1 MNTAIASRY
10 AAEYQSIAPALP
22 GQSLPWLQALR
33 AEALAEFSAHG
44 FPSPREEEWRYTNVS
59 GIEKKLF
66 VPSTNLTAGDVNAEW
81 LKSVQLED
89 AWVLVLVNGH
99 FSAELSVLDGLPE
112 TVSVM
117 GMADA
122 LAKQPGKV
130 EKYLGAAADQSEH
143 SFIAFNTAWFTDGL
157 FVHVPAKLVLDKPIQ
172 LLHIVTGTDA
182 MATTRNIIIA
192 DEMAEA
198 KVIETFISRDG
209 VYAASLPGADAAI
222 SRDGVYAASLPGA
235 GAAIARDG
243 AANAYLTAA
252 VTEVF
257 VGQNADLTLYK
268 MQSESEKAYHFGG
281 SYIKQARDARFT
293 HHNFAF
299 GGLLARSDIHVD
311 LDHASECELNGL
323 YLGVKRQHID
333 NHTRINHLKP
343 YAISRELYKGVLD
356 DRARGVF
363 QGRVIVAI
371 DAQKTDSQ
379 MNNRNLLLSDD
390 AEVDTKPQL
399 EIYADDVKC
408 GHGVT
413 VGQLEEKSIFY
424 LQSRCVDEET
434 ARNMLTFAFAN
445 EMVDKIKIKGL
456 HDMVLEQVL
465 ARFPQE
471 GVNKEWL

>member
-1 MNTAIASRY
+1 MNTATTSRY
-10 AAEYQSIAPALP
+10 AAEYQTIVPALP
-22 GQSLPWLQALR
+22 GQNLPWLQALR
-33 AEALAEFSAHG
+33 AEALAQFSAQG

-66 VPSTNLTAGDVNAEW
+66 APLADLTAGDVDVEW
-81 LKSVQLED
+81 LKAHKLQD

-99 FSAELSVLDGLPE
+99 FSAELSVLEGLPE
-112 TVSVM
+112 AVSVTS
-117 GMADA
+117 MADA
-122 LAKQPGKV
+122 LATQSDKV
-130 EKYLGAAADQSEH
+130 EKYLGAAADQAEH
-143 SFIAFNTAWFTDGL
+143 SFIAFNSAWFTDGL
-157 FVHVPAKLVLDKPIQ
+157 FVHVPTKLVLDRPIQ
-172 LLHIVTGTDA
+172 LLHIVTGSDA
-182 MATTRNIIIA
+182 MATTRNIIIV
-192 DEMAEA
+192 DDMAEL
-198 KVIETFISRDG
+198 KIVETFVG
-209 VYAASLPGADAAI
+209 VE
-222 SRDGVYAASLPGA
+222 
-235 GAAIARDG
+235 
-243 AANAYLTAA
+243 AYLTAA

-257 VGQNADLTLYK
+257 VGQSAELTLYK
-268 MQSESEKAYHFGG
+268 MQSESDKAYHFGG
-281 SYIKQARDARFT
+281 CYIKQACDARFT

-333 NHTRINHLKP
+333 NHTRIKHLKP

-363 QGRVIVAI
+363 QGRVIVAE

-390 AEVDTKPQL
+390 AEADTKPQL

-408 GHGVT
+408 AHGVT
-413 VGQLEEKSIFY
+413 VGQLDEKSIFY

-445 EMVDKIKIKGL
+445 EMVDKIKIRGL
-456 HDMVLEQVL
+456 HDMILEQVL
-465 ARFPQE
+465 TRFPQQ

>member
-1 MNTAIASRY
+1 MNTATASRY
-10 AAEYQSIAPALP
+10 AAEYQTIAPALP
-22 GQSLPWLQALR
+22 GQTLPWLKALR
-33 AEALAEFSAHG
+33 AKALEQFSAHG

-66 VPSTNLTAGDVNAEW
+66 APSVDLTAVEVNAEW
-81 LKSVQLED
+81 LKSYQLQD

-99 FSAELSVLDGLPE
+99 FSAELSVLDGLPDS
-112 TVSVM
+112 VSVM

-122 LAKQPGKV
+122 LAKQPDTV
-130 EKYLGAAADQSEH
+130 EKYLGTAADQSEH
-143 SFIAFNTAWFTDGL
+143 SFIAFNTAWFSDGL
-157 FVHVPAKLVLDKPIQ
+157 FVHIPAKLVLDKPIQ
-172 LLHIVTGTDA
+172 LLHIVTGADA

-192 DEMAEA
+192 DEMAEV
-198 KVIETFISRDG
+198 KVIEMFVGMGIARDG
-209 VYAASLPGADAAI
+209 VYAASQSGTGAD
-222 SRDGVYAASLPGA
+222 
-235 GAAIARDG
+235 
-243 AANAYLTAA
+243 NAYLTAA

-257 VGQNADLTLYK
+257 VGACANVTLYK
-268 MQSESEKAYHFGG
+268 MQCESEKAYHFGG

-363 QGRVIVAI
+363 QGRVIVAV

-413 VGQLEEKSIFY
+413 VGQLDEKSIFY

-445 EMVDKIKIKGL
+445 EMVDKIKIKSL
-456 HDMVLEQVL
+456 HDRVLEQVL
-465 ARFPQE
+465 TRFPQE

>member
-1 MNTAIASRY
+1 MNTATASRY
-10 AAEYQSIAPALP
+10 TAEYQTIAPTLP
-22 GQSLPWLQALR
+22 GQNLPWLQALR
-33 AEALAEFSAHG
+33 YEALEKFSTQG
-44 FPSPREEEWRYTNVS
+44 FPSPREEEWRYTNIS

-66 VPSTNLTAGDVNAEW
+66 SPSTSLTAGNVDAEW
-81 LKSVQLED
+81 LKSYQLQD
-89 AWVLVLVNGH
+89 AWSVVLVNGH
-99 FSAELSVLDGLPE
+99 FSAELSVLDDLPE
-112 TVSVM
+112 TVSVLS
-117 GMADA
+117 MADA

-130 EKYLGAAADQSEH
+130 EKYLGRAANQSEH
-143 SFIAFNTAWFTDGL
+143 SFIAFNTAWFSDGL
-157 FVHVPAKLVLDKPIQ
+157 FVHIPAKLVLDKPIQ
-172 LLHIVTGTDA
+172 LLHIVTGADA
-182 MATTRNIIIA
+182 MATTRNIVIA

-198 KVIETFISRDG
+198 NLIETFVGTD
-209 VYAASLPGADAAI
+209 
-222 SRDGVYAASLPGA
+222 
-235 GAAIARDG
+235 
-243 AANAYLTAA
+243 NAYLTAA

-257 VGQNADLTLYK
+257 VEQNANLTLYK

-311 LDHASECELNGL
+311 LDQASECELNGL
-323 YLGVKRQHID
+323 YLGVNRQHID

-343 YAISRELYKGVLD
+343 HAISRELYKGVLD

-390 AEVDTKPQL
+390 AEADTKPQL

-413 VGQLEEKSIFY
+413 VGQLDEKSIFY
-424 LQSRCVDEET
+424 LQSRCIDEET

-456 HDMVLEQVL
+456 HDRVLEQVL
-465 ARFPQE
+465 TRFPQE

>member
-1 MNTAIASRY
+1 MTTATASRY
-10 AAEYQSIAPALP
+10 TAEYQTIASALP
-22 GQSLPWLQALR
+22 GQNLPWLKKLR
-33 AEALAEFSAHG
+33 AEALMAFSAQG

-66 VPSTNLTAGDVNAEW
+66 SPSISLNAGDIDTEW
-81 LKSVQLED
+81 LKPYRLEN

-99 FSAELSVLDGLPE
+99 FSVEHSVLDGLPE

-117 GMADA
+117 SMADA
-122 LAKQPGKV
+122 LATQPDEV
-130 EKYLGAAADQSEH
+130 EKYLGAVADQSEH

-157 FVHVPAKLVLDKPIQ
+157 FVHIPAKQVLDKPIQ
-172 LLHIVTGTDA
+172 LLHVVTGDDA
-182 MATTRNIIIA
+182 MATTRNIIIT

-209 VYAASLPGADAAI
+209 VYASLSGTGSAVG
-222 SRDGVYAASLPGA
+222 SG
-235 GAAIARDG
+235 
-243 AANAYLTAA
+243 NAYLTAA

-299 GGLLARSDIHVD
+299 GGLLARSDIHAD

-333 NHTRINHLKP
+333 NHTRITHLKP

-390 AEVDTKPQL
+390 AEADTKPQL

-413 VGQLEEKSIFY
+413 VGQLDEKSIFY

-445 EMVDKIKIKGL
+445 EMVDKIKIRGL

>member
-1 MNTAIASRY
+1 MASATASRY
-10 AAEYQSIAPALP
+10 AAEYQSIVPALP
-22 GQSLPWLQALR
+22 GQALPWLQQLR
-33 AEALAEFSAHG
+33 RDALAKFSTQG

-66 VPSTNLTAGDVNAEW
+66 SPLNKLAASAVNAQW
-81 LKSVQLED
+81 LKAYQLED
-89 AWVLVLVNGH
+89 AWSVVIVNGH
-99 FSAELSVLDGLPE
+99 FSAELSVLTDLPE
-112 TVSVM
+112 GVFLMS
-117 GMADA
+117 MAEA
-122 LAKQPGKV
+122 LTKQPNKL
-130 EKYLGAAADQSEH
+130 EKYLGMAVHHSEH
-143 SFIAFNTAWFTDGL
+143 SFIAFNTAWFSDGL
-157 FVHVPAKLVLDKPIQ
+157 FVQVSAGQVLDRPIQ
-172 LLHIVTGTDA
+172 LLHIVTGEDA
-182 MATTRNIIIA
+182 MATTRTIIIA
-192 DEMAEA
+192 DEMAEV
-198 KVIETFISRDG
+198 KVIETFIG
-209 VYAASLPGADAAI
+209 TET
-222 SRDGVYAASLPGA
+222 
-235 GAAIARDG
+235 
-243 AANAYLTAA
+243 AYLTAA

-257 VGQNADLTLYK
+257 VEQNASVTLYK

-281 SYIKQARDARFT
+281 SYIKQARGSQFA

-299 GGLLARSDIHVD
+299 GGLLARSDIHAD
-311 LDHASECELNGL
+311 LDEGSDCELNGL

-333 NHTRINHLKP
+333 NHTRINHLKSQ
-343 YAISRELYKGVLD
+343 ATSRELYKGVLD

-363 QGRVIVAI
+363 QGRVIVSV

-379 MNNRNLLLSDD
+379 MNNRNLLLSDA

-413 VGQLEEKSIFY
+413 VGQLDEKSIFY

-445 EMVDKIKIKGL
+445 EMVDKIKIKSL
-456 HDMVLEQVL
+456 HDSILEQVL

>member
-1 MNTAIASRY
+1 MSTAIASRY
-10 AAEYQSIAPALP
+10 TAEYQTIASALP
-22 GQSLPWLQALR
+22 GQNLPWLQALR
-33 AEALAEFSAHG
+33 SNALETFSAQG

-66 VPSTNLTAGDVNAEW
+66 LPSKSLTAGDVDAER
-81 LKSVQLED
+81 LKTYQLQD
-89 AWVLVLVNGH
+89 AWVVVLVNGH
-99 FSAELSVLDGLPE
+99 FSAELSVLTDLPE
-112 TVSVM
+112 AVSVM
-117 GMADA
+117 SMADA
-122 LAKQPGKV
+122 LAKQPGIV
-130 EKYLGAAADQSEH
+130 EKYLGSAANQAEH

-157 FVHVPAKLVLDKPIQ
+157 FVHVPAKQVLDRPIQ
-172 LLHIVTGTDA
+172 LLHIVTGEDA
-182 MATTRNIIIA
+182 MATTRNIIIV

-198 KVIETFISRDG
+198 KVIETFIARDG
-209 VYAASLPGADAAI
+209 VYAADLSGT
-222 SRDGVYAASLPGA
+222 SAAS
-235 GAAIARDG
+235 G
-243 AANAYLTAA
+243 AANAYVTAA

-257 VGQNADLTLYK
+257 VEQNADLTLYK

-281 SYIKQARDARFT
+281 TYVKQARDARFT

-299 GGLLARSDIHVD
+299 GGLLARSDIHAD

-363 QGRVIVAI
+363 QGRVIVAV

-390 AEVDTKPQL
+390 AEADTKPQL

-413 VGQLEEKSIFY
+413 VGQLDEKSIFY

>member
-1 MNTAIASRY
+1 MNTATASRY
-10 AAEYQSIAPALP
+10 AAEYQTIAPVLP
-22 GQSLPWLQALR
+22 GQALPWLKALR
-33 AEALAEFSAHG
+33 AEALMAFSAHG

-66 VPSTNLTAGDVNAEW
+66 SPSLSLTAGDLDSEW
-81 LKSVQLED
+81 LKSYQLED
-89 AWVLVLVNGH
+89 TWSVVLVNGH
-99 FSAELSVLDGLPE
+99 FSAELSNLTDLPA

-117 GMADA
+117 SMADA
-122 LAKQPGKV
+122 LVKQPDKV
-130 EKYLGAAADQSEH
+130 EKYLGTAADQSEH

-157 FVHVPAKLVLDKPIQ
+157 FVHVPAKQVLDKPIQ
-172 LLHIVTGTDA
+172 LLHIVTGSDA

-198 KVIETFISRDG
+198 KVIETFVGID
-209 VYAASLPGADAAI
+209 
-222 SRDGVYAASLPGA
+222 
-235 GAAIARDG
+235 
-243 AANAYLTAA
+243 NAYLTAA

-257 VGQNADLTLYK
+257 VGSNADVTLYK
-268 MQSESEKAYHFGG
+268 MQSESDKAYHFGG

-299 GGLLARSDIHVD
+299 GGLLARSDIHAD

-413 VGQLEEKSIFY
+413 VGQLDEKSIFY

-445 EMVDKIKIKGL
+445 EMVDKIKIRSL
-456 HDMVLEQVL
+456 HDIVLEQVL

>member
-1 MNTAIASRY
+1 MNTATASRY
-10 AAEYQSIAPALP
+10 AAEYQMIAPALP
-22 GQSLPWLQALR
+22 GQGLPWLLALR
-33 AEALAEFSAHG
+33 AKALEQFSAQG
-44 FPSPREEEWRYTNVS
+44 FPTPREEEWRYTNVS

-66 VPSTNLTAGDVNAEW
+66 APSAALTAGDVDADW
-81 LKSVQLED
+81 LKAYQLQD

-112 TVSVM
+112 AVTVM

-122 LAKQPGKV
+122 LVTQPDKL
-130 EKYLGAAADQSEH
+130 EKYLGAAVDQAEH

-157 FVHVPAKLVLDKPIQ
+157 FVQVPPRLVLDRPIQ
-172 LLHIVTGTDA
+172 LLHVVTGSDA

-192 DEMAEA
+192 DEMAEV

-209 VYAASLPGADAAI
+209 VYAADLSGTSAAI
-222 SRDGVYAASLPGA
+222 ARDGVYAESLFGT
-235 GAAIARDG
+235 GAAVG

-363 QGRVIVAI
+363 QGRVIVAV

-390 AEVDTKPQL
+390 AEADTKPQL

-413 VGQLEEKSIFY
+413 VGQLDEKSVFY

-445 EMVDKIKIKGL
+445 EMVDKVKIKGL
-456 HDMVLEQVL
+456 HDMILEQVL
-465 ARFPQE
+465 ARFQQE

>member
-1 MNTAIASRY
+1 MNTATASRY
-10 AAEYQSIAPALP
+10 TAEYQSIASALP
-22 GQSLPWLQALR
+22 GQNLPWLQALR
-33 AEALAEFSAHG
+33 TEALAQFAEQG

-66 VPSTNLTAGDVNAEW
+66 APSMDLTTGEINADW
-81 LKSVQLED
+81 LKQYRMED

-99 FSAELSVLDGLPE
+99 FSSELSDLDGLPE

-117 GMADA
+117 SIANA
-122 LAKQPGKV
+122 LAEQPEIV
-130 EKYLGAAADQSEH
+130 EKYLDQAVDHAEH
-143 SFIAFNTAWFTDGL
+143 GFIAFNTAWFSDGL
-157 FVHVPAKLVLDKPIQ
+157 FVHVPGKLVLNKPIQ
-172 LLHIVTGTDA
+172 LLHIVNKADA
-182 MATTRNIIIA
+182 MATTRHIIVA
-192 DEMAEA
+192 DDMAEL
-198 KVIETFISRDG
+198 KVVETFIG
-209 VYAASLPGADAAI
+209 VE
-222 SRDGVYAASLPGA
+222 
-235 GAAIARDG
+235 
-243 AANAYLTAA
+243 AYLTAA
-252 VTEVF
+252 VTEIF

-268 MQSESEKAYHFGG
+268 MQSESEKAYHFDGN
-281 SYIKQARDARFT
+281 YIKQARDARFT

-363 QGRVIVAI
+363 QGRVIVAV

-390 AEVDTKPQL
+390 AEADTKPQL

-413 VGQLEEKSIFY
+413 VGQLDEKSIFY

-445 EMVDKIKIKGL
+445 EMVDKVKIKSL
-456 HDMVLEQVL
+456 HDMILEQVL

>member
-1 MNTAIASRY
+1 MTTATASRY
-10 AAEYQSIAPALP
+10 AAEYQTIAPVLP
-22 GQSLPWLQALR
+22 GQALPWLKALR
-33 AEALAEFSAHG
+33 AEALMAFSAHG

-66 VPSTNLTAGDVNAEW
+66 APSINLTAGDVNSEW
-81 LKSVQLED
+81 LKAYLLED

-99 FSAELSVLDGLPE
+99 FSAELSVLDGLPDS
-112 TVSVM
+112 VSVM

-122 LAKQPGKV
+122 LAKQPDTV
-130 EKYLGAAADQSEH
+130 EKYLGTAADQSEH

-157 FVHVPAKLVLDKPIQ
+157 FVHVPAKLVLDRPIQ
-172 LLHIVTGTDA
+172 LLHIVTGADA
-182 MATTRNIIIA
+182 MATTRNVIIA
-192 DEMAEA
+192 DEMAEV
-198 KVIETFISRDG
+198 KVIETFVGMGIARDG
-209 VYAASLPGADAAI
+209 VYAVSQSGT
-222 SRDGVYAASLPGA
+222 
-235 GAAIARDG
+235 G

-257 VGQNADLTLYK
+257 VGACADVTLYK
-268 MQSESEKAYHFGG
+268 MQCESEKAYHFGG

-363 QGRVIVAI
+363 QGRVIVAV

-413 VGQLEEKSIFY
+413 VGQLDEKSIFY

-445 EMVDKIKIKGL
+445 EMVDKVKIKSL
-456 HDMVLEQVL
+456 HDKVLEQVL